1 MLHIVHRKNHTLSGR
16 IESEGNSNISS
27 RIKAKE
33 VALNGIIMILLD
45 LGDKKTLSI
54 LQIEN

>member
-1 MLHIVHRKNHTLSGR
+1 MLHIVHRKIHTLSGR
-16 IESEGNSNISS
+16 IESGGNSNISS

-45 LGDKKTLSI
+45 LGDKKKH
-54 LQIEN
+54 